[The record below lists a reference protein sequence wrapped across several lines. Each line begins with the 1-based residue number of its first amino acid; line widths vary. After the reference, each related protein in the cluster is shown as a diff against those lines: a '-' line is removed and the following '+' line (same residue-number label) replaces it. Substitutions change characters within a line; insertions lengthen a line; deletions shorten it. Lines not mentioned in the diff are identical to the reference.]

1 MTLNQYRAA
10 HGLSLEAFGKLVDRS
25 KAQIHAI
32 ESSNYAPA
40 KLAMA
45 IERVTEGQVDAAFL
59 NPDIAAARR
68 PAA

>member
-1 MTLNQYRAA
+1 MTLSEYRTA
-10 HGLSLEAFGKLVDRS
+10 HGLSLEAFGELVDRS

-32 ESSNYAPA
+32 EKSNYAPA

-45 IERVTEGQVDAAFL
+45 IERATNGAVDAAFL